1 MTDRIK
7 TGASAAMKSFIA
19 VSGIIALGLGLGAA
33 WYFGSPPPSKATV
46 AADRTFRVDV
56 INPRRA
62 AVAQRL
68 QSNATLEAFEEA
80 DLYAK
85 VSGYLSQVTVDIGD
99 RITAGQVLAVVDIP
113 ELSKELAET
122 EAQLDSRRR
131 SLEVAERQ
139 IERNKADL
147 ALQEATLKRREALG
161 GGGRGRWVS
170 DEELDQVRTKAE
182 VSRTDVGVAQANRAL
197 AAAQIDLA
205 AATVE
210 KTRAMFSYS
219 KIVAPFDGIVSQRW
233 VNRGDL
239 VQAATSTRTTPLF
252 KVQRVDII
260 RVFCDV
266 PENEVAQVRVGDP
279 ATVKPIGLPG
289 AQFTGT
295 VTRFASRLDPQTRNM
310 RTEIDLTNADG
321 RLYPGM
327 YAEVL
332 LEMNKHPDALT
343 IPASAIG
350 TDGNETFVY
359 TVKSERIERVP
370 VKLGVREGG
379 RVEIAEGLSEQ
390 SAVVMAAR
398 AAPPVGT
405 EVQSNIAK
413 F

>member
-1 MTDRIK
+1 MTDRVK
-7 TGASAAMKSFIA
+7 TGASTAMKGFIV
-19 VSGIIALGLGLGAA
+19 VSGIVALGLGLGGT
-33 WYFGSPPPSKATV
+33 WYFGSPPPSKATA
-46 AADRTFRVDV
+46 AADRTPRVDV

-62 AVAQRL
+62 AIAQRL

-85 VSGYLSQVTVDIGD
+85 VSGYLSQVAVDIGD

-197 AAAQIDLA
+197 AAAQVDLA

-219 KIVAPFDGIVSQRW
+219 S
-233 VNRGDL
+233 
-239 VQAATSTRTTPLF
+239 
-252 KVQRVDII
+252 
-260 RVFCDV
+260 
-266 PENEVAQVRVGDP
+266 
-279 ATVKPIGLPG
+279 LP
-289 AQFTGT
+289 
-295 VTRFASRLDPQTRNM
+295 R
-310 RTEIDLTNADG
+310 
-321 RLYPGM
+321 
-327 YAEVL
+327 
-332 LEMNKHPDALT
+332 
-343 IPASAIG
+343 
-350 TDGNETFVY
+350 
-359 TVKSERIERVP
+359 
-370 VKLGVREGG
+370 
-379 RVEIAEGLSEQ
+379 
-390 SAVVMAAR
+390 
-398 AAPPVGT
+398 
-405 EVQSNIAK
+405 
-413 F
+413 

>member
-1 MTDRIK
+1 MTDRFRAGI
-7 TGASAAMKSFIA
+7 GAGMKGFIA
-19 VSGIIALGLGLGAA
+19 VSGIIALSLGLGAT
-33 WYFGSPPPSKATV
+33 WYFGSPPPSKAT
-46 AADRTFRVDV
+46 AAAERTPRVD
-56 INPRRA
+56 IIKPRRA

-85 VSGYLSQVTVDIGD
+85 VSGYLSQVPVDIGD
-99 RITAGQVLAVVDIP
+99 RITAGQILAVVDIP

-147 ALQEATLKRREALG
+147 ALQEATLKRRETLG

-170 DEELDQVRTKAE
+170 DQELDEIRTKTE

-197 AAAQIDLA
+197 AAAQVDLA

-219 KIVAPFDGIVSQRW
+219 KIAAPFDGIVSQRW

-239 VQAATSTRTTPLF
+239 VQAATSTRTTPLL

-279 ATVKPIGLPG
+279 ATVKPIGLNG

-332 LEMNKHPDALT
+332 LEMNRHPDVLT
-343 IPASAIG
+343 VPASAVSTEG
-350 TDGNETFVY
+350 SETFVY

-370 VKLGVREGG
+370 VKLGVRDAGG
-379 RVEIAEGLSEQ
+379 VEIAEGLSEQ
-390 SAVVMAAR
+390 TTVVMAAR
-398 AAPPVGT
+398 TAPPVGT
-405 EVQSNIAK
+405 VVQTNIAK

>member
-1 MTDRIK
+1 MTDHTK
-7 TGASAAMKSFIA
+7 TGIGTGMKGFIA
-19 VSGIIALGLGLGAA
+19 VLGIIALSLGLGVT
-33 WYFGSPPPSKATV
+33 WYFGSPPPSKATA
-46 AADRTFRVDV
+46 AADRTPRVDV

-62 AVAQRL
+62 AIAQRL
-68 QSNATLEAFEEA
+68 QSNATLEEFEEA

-85 VSGYLSQVTVDIGD
+85 VSGYLSQVAVDIGD
-99 RITAGQVLAVVDIP
+99 RITAGQILAVVDIP

-147 ALQEATLKRREALG
+147 ALQEATLKRRETLG

-170 DEELDQVRTKAE
+170 DQELDEVRTKAE

-197 AAAQIDLA
+197 AAAQVDLA

-210 KTRAMFSYS
+210 KTRTMFSYS
-219 KIVAPFDGIVSQRW
+219 IIIAPFDGIVSQRW
-233 VNRGDL
+233 INRGDL

-252 KVQRVDII
+252 KVQRIDII

-279 ATVKPIGLPG
+279 ATVKPIGLNG

-310 RTEIDLTNADG
+310 RTEIDLTNVDG
-321 RLYPGM
+321 HLYPGM

-332 LEMNKHPDALT
+332 LEMNRRPDALT
-343 IPASAIG
+343 LPASAIG
-350 TDGNETFVY
+350 TEGSETFVY
-359 TVKSERIERVP
+359 TIKSGRIERTP
-370 VKLGVREGG
+370 VKLGVRGSG
-379 RVEIAEGLSEQ
+379 RVEITEGLSEEM
-390 SAVVMAAR
+390 AVVMAAR

-405 EVQSNIAK
+405 EVQTNIAK